1 MNVSPVEVDAVL
13 LAHPALADAAS
24 LGVPDPVYGEEVI
37 AFAVWRAGAQTDEA
51 SILSYCAA
59 KLPVPKRPKR
69 IVFIPELP
77 KSERGKVL
85 RDSLRSEYLRQI
97 SAATLNSSYG
107 APGLPYAAVRSR
119 RCEFRTSWASRA
131 FILWFDMPVLRTITL
146 GFLLAV
152 LSQTAWAKHADT
164 AHKTAPSRPVLL
176 ELFTSQGCSDCPAAD
191 RMVTE
196 LANRNDVI
204 ALSLPI
210 TYWDILGWKDTFA
223 TDANTRRQ
231 KSYAQI
237 MNRSGIYT
245 PQMIIDGRLDVVGN
259 QRDRVIQAVEMRS
272 GAITRETSIPI
283 LLRKVSNRIEIA
295 IPGSAKGKGAGTIWV
310 MRTLAQGSVNV
321 GDGENRN
328 RQLTYTNLVR
338 DLQRAGEWSGQSM
351 KIDLPLN
358 VAKLKYDGVVVILQA
373 EDFGPVLG
381 AAELRIS
388 GSKS

>member
-1 MNVSPVEVDAVL
+1 MGSGPSP
-13 LAHPALADAAS
+13 HAA
-24 LGVPDPVYGEEVI
+24 G
-37 AFAVWRAGAQTDEA
+37 W
-51 SILSYCAA
+51 
-59 KLPVPKRPKR
+59 
-69 IVFIPELP
+69 
-77 KSERGKVL
+77 
-85 RDSLRSEYLRQI
+85 
-97 SAATLNSSYG
+97 
-107 APGLPYAAVRSR
+107 SR

-131 FILWFDMPVLRTITL
+131 FILWFDMPVLRTITI

-152 LSQTAWAKHADT
+152 LSQTAWAKHVDS
-164 AHKTAPSRPVLL
+164 AHKTTPSRPVLL

-196 LANRNDVI
+196 LANRDDVI

-231 KSYAQI
+231 KSYAQV

-245 PQMIIDGRLDVVGN
+245 PQMIVDGRLDVVGN
-259 QRDRVIQAVEMRS
+259 QRDRVMHAVEVRS
-272 GAITRETSIPI
+272 GAIARETSIEI

-295 IPGSAKGKGAGTIWV
+295 IPGNAKGSKNAGTIWV
-310 MRTLAQGSVNV
+310 MRTLAQGSVSV

-338 DLQRAGEWSGQSM
+338 DLQRAGEWRGQSM

-358 VAKLKYDGVVVILQA
+358 VAKLKYDGVVVVLQA

-381 AAELRIS
+381 AAALRIS

>member
-1 MNVSPVEVDAVL
+1 MP
-13 LAHPALADAAS
+13 
-24 LGVPDPVYGEEVI
+24 I
-37 AFAVWRAGAQTDEA
+37 
-51 SILSYCAA
+51 
-59 KLPVPKRPKR
+59 
-69 IVFIPELP
+69 
-77 KSERGKVL
+77 
-85 RDSLRSEYLRQI
+85 LRS
-97 SAATLNSSYG
+97 
-107 APGLPYAAVRSR
+107 
-119 RCEFRTSWASRA
+119 
-131 FILWFDMPVLRTITL
+131 ITL
-146 GFLLAV
+146 GFLVAV

-231 KSYAQI
+231 KSYAQV

-259 QRDRVIQAVEMRS
+259 QRDRVMQAVETRS
-272 GAITRETSIPI
+272 GAIARETPIPI
-283 LLRKVSNRIEIA
+283 LLRKVANRIEIA
-295 IPGSAKGKGAGTIWV
+295 IPRKAKGSKGAGTIWV
-310 MRTLAQGSVNV
+310 MRTLARGSVNV

-328 RQLTYTNLVR
+328 RQLTYTNVVR
-338 DLQRAGEWSGQSM
+338 ELQRAGEWSGQSM

-358 VAKLKYDGVVVILQA
+358 VPKLKYDGLVVILQA

-381 AAELRIS
+381 AAELRLS